1 MYDISQ
7 ELESKVITITG
18 GGGYIGS
25 ALVNELNKYPVKKI
39 IRISRKKIKPLD
51 NIEDW
56 ILDLNDFS
64 SWLKIVKKSD
74 IIFHLSGNTSVTVAD
89 NDPKNTL
96 ISEVLPITNLVKAS
110 KDLNRNPRVIYTST
124 ATVYGLTEDFPITEK
139 CIPVPIT
146 YYDSNKFQ
154 AEKQL
159 EIASNENVINSISL
173 RLANVY
179 GPSLNESSSLDRGI
193 LSKITKLSF
202 ENKTIPLYGSGD
214 YIRDYVYIDD
224 VISSLLCASVV
235 SYKKIHQNLGL
246 AFNVSSGKG
255 VYVKTVFQMIAKEV
269 EKITGTNL
277 KIKNVSWP
285 SQVSEIEKRNFI
297 GSAERLKSLTGWS
310 AKTSI
315 EDGVHLLVKHYR
327 KEYM

>member
-25 ALVNELNKYPVKKI
+25 ALVNELNKYSVKKI

-110 KDLNRNPRVIYTST
+110 KELNRNPRVIYTST
-124 ATVYGLTEDFPITEK
+124 ATVYGFTEDFPITEK

-224 VISSLLCASVV
+224 VISALLCASVV
-235 SYKKIHQNLGL
+235 SYKKIHQNSGL

-255 VYVKTVFQMIAKEV
+255 IYVKTVFQMIAKEV
-269 EKITGTNL
+269 EKITGANL

-285 SQVSEIEKRNFI
+285 SQASEIEKRNFI

>member
-1 MYDISQ
+1 
-7 ELESKVITITG
+7 
-18 GGGYIGS
+18 
-25 ALVNELNKYPVKKI
+25 
-39 IRISRKKIKPLD
+39 
-51 NIEDW
+51 
-56 ILDLNDFS
+56 
-64 SWLKIVKKSD
+64 
-74 IIFHLSGNTSVTVAD
+74 
-89 NDPKNTL
+89 
-96 ISEVLPITNLVKAS
+96 
-110 KDLNRNPRVIYTST
+110 
-124 ATVYGLTEDFPITEK
+124 
-139 CIPVPIT
+139 
-146 YYDSNKFQ
+146 
-154 AEKQL
+154 
-159 EIASNENVINSISL
+159 
-173 RLANVY
+173 
-179 GPSLNESSSLDRGI
+179 
-193 LSKITKLSF
+193 
-202 ENKTIPLYGSGD
+202 
-214 YIRDYVYIDD
+214 
-224 VISSLLCASVV
+224 LCASVV